1 MVLYYHATPPPVTR
15 YVRAV
20 ELRLLGIVG
29 SLRKASIN
37 RALLRAVGEVLPD
50 GVSLTTFDRI
60 GEIPLFNSDVP
71 EPEPVEAFKRAVA
84 DAHGVVFSVPEYN
97 YSIPG
102 ALKNAIDWVS
112 RPPTTTPLRGKPVG
126 LIGSSIGMSGS
137 MRAQYHLRQIL
148 IYTDNPVLPQPE
160 VLIPKAFERF
170 DTELR
175 LTDDSTRELLRKFAA
190 AMAGHV
196 RRYL

>member
-1 MVLYYHATPPPVTR
+1 MR
-15 YVRAV
+15 V

-50 GVSLTTFDRI
+50 DVRLTTFERL
-60 GEIPLFNSDVP
+60 GEIPLFNSDLA
-71 EPEPVEAFKRAVA
+71 EPEPVTALKRAVA

-102 ALKNAIDWVS
+102 SLKNAIDWVS
-112 RPPTTTPLRGKPVG
+112 RPPTTTPFRGKPVG
-126 LIGSSIGMSGS
+126 MIGSSIGMSGS

-160 VLIPKAFERF
+160 VLIPRAIDRF
-170 DTELR
+170 DGELN
-175 LTDDSTRELLRKFAA
+175 LVDDSTRELLRKFAA
-190 AMAGHV
+190 AMAAHV

>member
-1 MVLYYHATPPPVTR
+1 
-15 YVRAV
+15 V

-37 RALLRAVGEVLPD
+37 RALLRAVGDVLPD
-50 GVSLTTFDRI
+50 GVSLETFERL
-60 GEIPLFNSDVP
+60 GELPLFNSDLP
-71 EPEPVEAFKRAVA
+71 EPEPVLALKRAVDA
-84 DAHGVVFSVPEYN
+84 AHG
-97 YSIPG
+97 
-102 ALKNAIDWVS
+102 DWVS
-112 RPPTTTPLRGKPVG
+112 RPPTTTPFRGKPVG

-160 VLIPKAFERF
+160 VLIPKAIDRF
-170 DTELR
+170 DGDLN
-175 LTDDSTRELLRKFAA
+175 LVDDSTRELLRKFAA
-190 AMAGHV
+190 AMAAHV